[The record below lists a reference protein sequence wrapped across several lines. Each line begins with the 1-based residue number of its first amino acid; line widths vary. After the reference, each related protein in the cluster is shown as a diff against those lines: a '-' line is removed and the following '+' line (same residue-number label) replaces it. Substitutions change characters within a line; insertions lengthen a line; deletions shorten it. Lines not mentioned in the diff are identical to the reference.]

1 MKRLL
6 ITLTVLTL
14 LATLFAPTGVVH
26 AAGITYVAQKGD
38 SFSDIAWRFGVSI
51 DRLLSANNLTR
62 AAGEPLDSRRF
73 RLTPG
78 QSVNIPVEPGFT
90 PSLVN
95 PFQYKVQAK
104 DTLGTLSV
112 RFEIA
117 AWAVVKVNGLT
128 DYATI
133 DAATGAITG
142 VNFTKALPVGK
153 VLLIPAGPHVH
164 RLQKNKALGDVAAL
178 YGVTAAYL
186 LKVNDL
192 TEADITAGKDITIPV
207 QYDRPFTP
215 MGNDQPTNTN
225 EPTPTPTPSF
235 ADAGGPLTFRWIAQN
250 SDFKPVGE
258 GRAVATFTAEFK
270 GGQAPFKVY
279 VVNWGQ
285 FVEARGPFVKTD
297 NGQQWTNLDF
307 TVNAKCGETFQLN
320 VEIHSADGQ
329 KAFSIRDFGPAP
341 CK

>member
-6 ITLTVLTL
+6 NFLSVLTL
-14 LATLFAPTGVVH
+14 LAVVLSPLQAVQ
-26 AAGITYVAQKGD
+26 AAGVTYVVQKGD
-38 SFSDIAWRFGVSI
+38 TFSDLAWRYGVSI
-51 DRLLSANNLTR
+51 DRLLSANTLTR
-62 AAGEPLDSRRF
+62 AASEPLDSKRF

-78 QSVNIPVEPGFT
+78 QIVNIPIELGVI

-133 DAATGAITG
+133 DAGTGAITAFD
-142 VNFTKALPVGK
+142 FTKALPVGK

-164 RLQKNKALGDVAAL
+164 RLQANETLGDVATL
-178 YGVTAAYL
+178 YGISANYL
-186 LKVNDL
+186 LKANSL
-192 TEADITAGKDITIPV
+192 TETEVTAGKDITIPV

-215 MGNDQPTNTN
+215 LSSAQPNL
-225 EPTPTPTPSF
+225 EPTTTPALTF
-235 ADAGGPLTFRWIAQN
+235 ADPAGPLTFRWIAQN
-250 SDFKPVGE
+250 AEFKPTGA

-270 GGQAPFKVY
+270 GGQAPFKLY

-285 FVEARGPFVKTD
+285 FADVRGPFVKTD
-297 NGQQWTNLDF
+297 NGQPWTDLDF
-307 TVNAKCGETFQLN
+307 DVNARCGETFLLN
-320 VEIHSADGQ
+320 IEIHSSDGQ
-329 KAFSIRDFGPAP
+329 KSASVREFGPVP
-341 CK
+341 CH